1 VTYLCL
7 VRHGET
13 DWNSLGKLQGR
24 ADIPLNKIGVL
35 QAEEC
40 REVLKSSKWDV
51 IITSPLKRAKET
63 AEIINKELKSPI
75 VEMVDFIER
84 YYGDAEV
91 MTVKERLSTFPNRN
105 YPKQEDR

>member
-40 REVLKSSKWDV
+40 RDVLKSSKWDV

-63 AEIINKELKSPI
+63 AEIINKEQNLLLLKWLI
-75 VEMVDFIER
+75 LLKGIT
-84 YYGDAEV
+84 V
-91 MTVKERLSTFPNRN
+91 MQRE
-105 YPKQEDR
+105 